1 MGFIMG
7 KENFSKIKLLKI
19 WEILKQESDENRP
32 LTTGQIIERLADS
45 GITCDRRTLYADIAT
60 LNSFGYEVV
69 TQKGQ
74 HSNSY
79 YIVDRRFDIPELR
92 ILIDAVQAASF
103 ISPKKTEEL
112 TDKIAAL
119 GGSYRADILKK
130 NIVEFNTTKH
140 SNEHIY
146 YTVNK
151 IEDAI
156 LAEKKIAFQYFDLN
170 DRHER
175 VFRKNGEKYTANPVA
190 MIFSNDNYYLICY
203 HDNHDNI
210 VTYRIDR
217 MLNAEMLADGI
228 NTKIRPKALSI
239 SKHRKQA
246 FSMFGGEKQTVSF
259 EADRDMLDVIFDKFG
274 EDMSIASLGTD
285 RISFSAEVQISPMF
299 FGWCCSFGERLKV
312 VGPNGVVLKMTE
324 LLNKMTK
331 FYSEY
336 NFYDNRIKKGDSD
349 VSKD

>member
-32 LTTGQIIERLADS
+32 LTTGQIIQRLADN

-79 YIVDRRFDIPELR
+79 YIVDRSFDIPELR

-103 ISPKKTEEL
+103 ISPKKTEDL
-112 TDKIAAL
+112 TGKIAAL

-140 SNEHIY
+140 NNEHIY
-146 YTVNK
+146 YSVNA

-156 LAEKKIAFQYFDLN
+156 LSGKKIKFQYFDLTEN
-170 DRHER
+170 QER
-175 VFRKNGEKYTANPVA
+175 KIRKNGEKYLVNPVA
-190 MIFSNDNYYLICY
+190 MVFSNDNYYLIGY
-203 HDNHDNI
+203 HENHDG
-210 VTYRIDR
+210 VTTYRIDR
-217 MLNAEMLADGI
+217 MLNAEISEERI
-228 NTKIRPKALSI
+228 NDKAKPKGLNV
-239 SKHRKQA
+239 SKHRKQS
-246 FSMFGGEKQTVSF
+246 FFMYSGKTETVRF
-259 EADRDMLDVIFDKFG
+259 EADRDMLDVIYDKFG
-274 EDMSIASLGTD
+274 ENTRIICLDEK
-285 RISFSAEVQISPMF
+285 RISFSAEIEISPVF

-312 VGPNGVVLKMTE
+312 VGPNSVVSEMTE
-324 LLNKMTK
+324 LLNKMTR

-336 NFYDNRIKKGDSD
+336 NCYDNRIKKGDSD

>member
-19 WEILKQESDENRP
+19 WEILKQESDENRT
-32 LTTGQIIERLADS
+32 LTTGQIIQRLADN

-79 YIVDRRFDIPELR
+79 YIVDRSFDIPELR

-103 ISPKKTEEL
+103 ISPKKTEDL
-112 TDKIAAL
+112 TGKIAAL

-140 SNEHIY
+140 NNEHIY
-146 YTVNK
+146 YSVNA

-156 LAEKKIAFQYFDLN
+156 LSGKKIKFQYFDLTEN
-170 DRHER
+170 QER
-175 VFRKNGEKYTANPVA
+175 KFRKNGEKYLVNPVA
-190 MIFSNDNYYLICY
+190 MVFSNDNYYLIGY
-203 HDNHDNI
+203 HENHDG
-210 VTYRIDR
+210 VTTYRIDR
-217 MLNAEMLADGI
+217 MLNAEISEESI
-228 NTKIRPKALSI
+228 NDKAKLKGLNV
-239 SKHRKQA
+239 SKHRKQS
-246 FSMFGGEKQTVSF
+246 FFMYSGKTETVRF
-259 EADRDMLDVIFDKFG
+259 EADRDMLDVIYDKFG
-274 EDMSIASLGTD
+274 ENSRIICLDEK
-285 RISFSAEVQISPMF
+285 RISFSAEIEICPVF

-312 VGPNGVVLKMTE
+312 VGPNSVVSEMTD

-331 FYSEY
+331 LYSEY
-336 NFYDNRIKKGDSD
+336 NCYDNRIKKGDSD